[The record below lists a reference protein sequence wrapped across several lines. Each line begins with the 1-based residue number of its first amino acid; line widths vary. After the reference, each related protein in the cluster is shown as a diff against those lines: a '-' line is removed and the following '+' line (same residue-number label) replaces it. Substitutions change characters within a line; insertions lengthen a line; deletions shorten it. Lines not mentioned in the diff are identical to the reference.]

1 MEDEGPG
8 IPRGLR
14 PTYLN
19 DSDQERPKEEK
30 FGTHSGLGLDI
41 SKQIVE
47 LMAVGFSAETEF
59 PNKVR
64 CSVPV
69 LLSNYRSPHSIVAKS
84 VSLNQRRFM
93 AQPSCFGINVLLRG
107 PSGAGKSDLALRLI
121 DCGAVLVAD
130 DRVNLTRAKDSVQ
143 MSAPANLL
151 GKLEIR
157 GLGIV
162 QMACVP
168 FAPLAMVCD
177 LILRRSDRSDT

>member
-1 MEDEGPG
+1 
-8 IPRGLR
+8 
-14 PTYLN
+14 
-19 DSDQERPKEEK
+19 
-30 FGTHSGLGLDI
+30 
-41 SKQIVE
+41 
-47 LMAVGFSAETEF
+47 MAVGFRRKTEF

-69 LLSNYRSPHSIVAKS
+69 LLSNYRSPHSIVAKP
-84 VSLNQRRFM
+84 VSLNQRQVHGTAIM
-93 AQPSCFGINVLLRG
+93 LWDQGVLLRG

-143 MSAPANLL
+143 MSAPTNLL

-168 FAPLAMVCD
+168 SAPLAMVCD
-177 LILRRSDRSDT
+177 LVPADQIDRIPDVATETIFDQLVPLVVIDSRTQSAAARVRYALKVAQGEIGLTK